1 MLEETREIEDKAWML
16 AETETETKL
25 DEERKQH
32 FLQVAPIGKASSST

>member
-16 AETETETKL
+16 AETKL

-32 FLQVAPIGKASSST
+32 LLQVVPIGKASGST